1 MVWINFGLL
10 HFEKLLHI
18 QISTLALNSQ
28 GAQPLL
34 SVMSRTKGLR
44 PGMDRSMVGEPEKV
58 ILKFGKCEQPN
69 DPKFHFIGHV
79 RVRGFFFSK
88 LFSHIV

>member
-1 MVWINFGLL
+1 MIN
-10 HFEKLLHI
+10 
-18 QISTLALNSQ
+18 NVSQ

-58 ILKFGKCEQPN
+58 ILKFGKCGQPPSGTAPN

-79 RVRGFFFSK
+79 RVQGIFFF
-88 LFSHIV
+88 